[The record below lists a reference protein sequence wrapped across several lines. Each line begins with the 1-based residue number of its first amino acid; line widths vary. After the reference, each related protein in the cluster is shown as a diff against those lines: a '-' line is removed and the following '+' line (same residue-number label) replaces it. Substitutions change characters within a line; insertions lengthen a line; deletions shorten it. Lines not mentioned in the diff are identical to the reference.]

1 MKWIVRAAAM
11 LSLMT
16 VIAGCAKPPGYETLE
31 LGHRSAF
38 LGDWDELIGASNKAL
53 SEATDPG
60 VRVLSFSGLCESR
73 IWKGEDDAALD
84 DCNRSIRA
92 KPELYGHA
100 YASRGRL
107 FAIRGQYEWAI
118 EDFDVAI
125 DIGSPRSDPGGN
137 DPRVIAYAGKARI
150 FATSTET
157 EFQDAERSVKFAEK
171 AVGLEKRVS
180 SPAYIILHRDTLAAA
195 YAAAGRF
202 EDATRELETALSLA
216 AENGWGA
223 INVRG
228 ETLATILQRHHQQF
242 TQGTPLRG
250 GIY

>member
-1 MKWIVRAAAM
+1 MKSIARATAM
-11 LSLMT
+11 LALMT

-38 LGDWDELIGASNKAL
+38 LGNWDELIGASNKAL
-53 SEATDPG
+53 SGANEPSI
-60 VRVLSFSGLCESR
+60 RVLSFSGLCESR
-73 IWKGEDDAALD
+73 IWKREDDAALD

-107 FAIRGQYEWAI
+107 FAIRGQYEWAV

-125 DIGSPRSDPGGN
+125 DLGGPRSDPGGN
-137 DPRVIAYAGKARI
+137 DPRVIAIAGKARV

-171 AVGLEKRVS
+171 AVSLEKRVQ
-180 SPAYIILHRDTLAAA
+180 SPAYKIFHRDTLAAA

-202 EDATRELETALSLA
+202 EDATKELDSALALA
-216 AENGWGA
+216 AENGWGT
-223 INVRG
+223 INIRG